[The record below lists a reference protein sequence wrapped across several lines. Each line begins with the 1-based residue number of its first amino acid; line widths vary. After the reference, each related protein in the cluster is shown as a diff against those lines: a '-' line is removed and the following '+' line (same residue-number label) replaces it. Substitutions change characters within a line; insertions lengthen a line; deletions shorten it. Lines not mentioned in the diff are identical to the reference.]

1 MRELK
6 EKRRIRKLLFSR
18 ITIAILV
25 IVFLLITSAT
35 WSVFGKY
42 RETQTNDRNARENLI
57 VLEEREVNLKKEIEN
72 LKTEKGVEKEIREN
86 FGFVKEGEKIVI
98 IVESQWVA
106 QKGNES
112 YRGSFFAKIWS
123 DVKNFLAGN

>member
-25 IVFLLITSAT
+25 VVFLLVTSAT

-42 RETQTNDRNARENLI
+42 RETQTNDRNAQKNLT
-57 VLEEREVNLKKEIEN
+57 VLEEREIDLKKEIEN
-72 LKTEKGVEKEIREN
+72 LKTEKGIEKEIREN
-86 FGFVKEGEKIVI
+86 FGFVKDGEEIVI
-98 IVESQWVA
+98 IVEPQWVT

-123 DVKNFLAGN
+123 SVKNFLAGN